1 MKKKTTTNELEKS
14 VVIEIP
20 KKTLDEKIESKL
32 IAIGRK
38 AKIKGFRP
46 GKIPK
51 SVLKKYHGSEAYQ
64 DAISDLIQREY
75 TKTIKES
82 DHNPISPPNIEPIES
97 KNDKLRFEASFEI
110 LPDITLKDLDK
121 ISISRPEVKITP
133 KDTDSM
139 MEKLRKQKRT
149 WKKITT
155 KSVEGNQIN
164 IDFAGKLKGESFNG
178 GEGKAVNVVLGEKQ
192 MIPEFEKA
200 LYGLKTGDKKSFKVK
215 FPNDYHSKELSGK
228 KVDFD
233 LTVNSLEEEVLPD
246 LDKEFIKEF
255 GIDDGS
261 IDKLKEDVTRN
272 MKRELN
278 HKINQDIKNQV
289 MQGLLEKNDI
299 PVPISMTGNEVKNMQ
314 KESMRQMGLKDEK
327 DMPPA
332 ENFTEMAEKRVK
344 LGLLISKYI
353 EDKALKVDQ
362 EKVKKHIED
371 MFAGYQEPDK
381 LIEQYMGNQQI
392 MGQIQS
398 MVLEEQAFDLIA
410 KEGKE
415 KSNKIS
421 FSEYMNH

>member
-1 MKKKTTTNELEKS
+1 MKREESTNELEKN
-14 VVIEIP
+14 VVIEINRAN
-20 KKTLDEKIESKL
+20 LDDKIEAKL
-32 IAIGRK
+32 ISIGKR

-51 SVLKKYHGSEAYQ
+51 SVLKQHHGSEAYQ
-64 DAISDLIQREY
+64 DAISDLIQDGYAEA
-75 TKTIKES
+75 IKGS
-82 DHNPISPPNIEPIES
+82 DHNPISPPNIKPIES
-97 KNDKLRFEASFEI
+97 KNDNLRFEASFEI
-110 LPDITLKDLDK
+110 LPDISLKDLDK
-121 ISISRPEVKITP
+121 ISINRPEVKITP

-139 MEKLRKQKRT
+139 LEKLRKQKRT

-178 GEGKAVNVVLGEKQ
+178 GEGKDVNVVLGEKQ

-200 LYGLKTGDKKSFKVK
+200 LYGLKTGDTKSFKVK
-215 FPNDYHSKELSGK
+215 FPKDYHSEELSGK

-246 LDKEFIKEF
+246 LDKEFVKEF

-299 PVPISMTGNEVKNMQ
+299 PVPISMKDNEVKNMQ

-392 MGQIQS
+392 MDQIQS
-398 MVLEEQAFDLIA
+398 MVLEEQAFELIA

>member
-1 MKKKTTTNELEKS
+1 MKKKTTTDELEKS

-32 IAIGRK
+32 ISIGKK

-64 DAISDLIQREY
+64 DAISDLIQAGYAE
-75 TKTIKES
+75 TIKES
-82 DHNPISPPNIEPIES
+82 NHDPISPPNIKPIE
-97 KNDKLRFEASFEI
+97 NNGDNLRFEATFEI
-110 LPDITLKDLDK
+110 LPDIELKGLDK
-121 ISISRPEVKITP
+121 ISINRPDVKITS
-133 KDTDSM
+133 KDIDNM
-139 MEKLRKQKRT
+139 LEKLRKQKRT
-149 WKKITT
+149 WKKIDT
-155 KSVEGNQIN
+155 KSIEGNQIN
-164 IDFAGKLKGESFNG
+164 IDFIGNLNGEIFEG

-246 LDKEFIKEF
+246 IDKAFVKEF
-255 GIDDGS
+255 GIDDGD
-261 IDKLKEDVTRN
+261 IKKLREDVTRN
-272 MKRELN
+272 MKRELS
-278 HKINQDIKNQV
+278 HKINQDVKNQV

-299 PVPISMTGNEVKNMQ
+299 RVPVSMKDNEIKNMQ
-314 KESMRQMGLKDEK
+314 KESMRQMNIKDEK

-332 ENFTEMAEKRVK
+332 ENFTAMAEKRVQ

-362 EKVKKHIED
+362 EKVKKHIDD

>member
-1 MKKKTTTNELEKS
+1 MNKKETTNELEKS

-20 KKTLDEKIESKL
+20 KDALDEMIELKL
-32 IAIGRK
+32 ISIGKK

-64 DAISDLIQREY
+64 DAISDLIQRGY

-110 LPDITLKDLDK
+110 LPDITFKNLDK
-121 ISISRPEVKITP
+121 ISITRPEVKITQ

-139 MEKLRKQKRT
+139 LEKLRKQKRT

-155 KSVEGNQIN
+155 KSIEGNQIN
-164 IDFAGKLKGESFNG
+164 IDFTGKLKGESFNG
-178 GEGKAVNVVLGEKQ
+178 GEGKDVNVVLGEKQ

-200 LYGLKTGDKKSFKVK
+200 LYGLKTGDTKSFKVK
-215 FPNDYHSKELSGK
+215 FPKDYHSEELSGK

-246 LDKEFIKEF
+246 LDKEFVKEF

-299 PVPISMTGNEVKNMQ
+299 PVPMSMTENEVKNMQ

-392 MGQIQS
+392 MDQIQS
-398 MVLEEQAFDLIA
+398 MVLEEQAFELIA

>member
-46 GKIPK
+46 GKIPN

-64 DAISDLIQREY
+64 DAISDLMEQGY
-75 TKTIKES
+75 TEAIKKS
-82 DHNPISPPNIEPIES
+82 NHNPISSPNIKPIES
-97 KNDKLRFEASFEI
+97 KNDNLRFEASFEI
-110 LPDITLKDLDK
+110 LPDITLNDLGK
-121 ISISRPEVKITP
+121 ISIRRPEVKITP

-139 MEKLRKQKRT
+139 LEKLRKQKRK
-149 WKKITT
+149 WKKIDT
-155 KSVEGNQIN
+155 KSIEGNQIN
-164 IDFAGKLKGESFNG
+164 IDFIGKLNGEIFEG

-192 MIPEFEKA
+192 MIPDFEKA
-200 LYGLKTGDKKSFKVK
+200 LFGLKPGDKKSFKVK
-215 FPNDYHSKELSGK
+215 FPKDYHSDELSGK

-233 LTVNSLEEEVLPD
+233 LTVNGLEEEVLPE
-246 LDKEFIKEF
+246 LDKEFVKEF
-255 GIDDGS
+255 GIEDGS

-272 MKRELN
+272 MKRELS

-299 PVPISMTGNEVKNMQ
+299 PVPISMKDNEVKNMQ

-344 LGLLISKYI
+344 LGLLISKFI
-353 EDKALKVDQ
+353 EDRQLKVDQ

-371 MFAGYQEPDK
+371 MFAGYQEPEK
-381 LIEQYMGNQQI
+381 LIEQYTGNQQI
-392 MGQIQS
+392 MSQIQS

-410 KEGKE
+410 QEGKE
-415 KSNKIS
+415 KPNKIS
-421 FSEYMNH
+421 FNEYMNH

>member
-1 MKKKTTTNELEKS
+1 MKKKTTTDELEKS
-14 VVIEIP
+14 VVIEIS
-20 KKTLDEKIESKL
+20 KNTLDEKIEKKL
-32 IAIGRK
+32 IVIGRK

-51 SVLKKYHGSEAYQ
+51 NVLRQHYGSEAYQ
-64 DAISDLIQREY
+64 DVISELIQNGYAES
-75 TKTIKES
+75 IKNS
-82 DHNPISPPNIEPIES
+82 DFSPISSPNIKPVES
-97 KNDKLRFEASFEI
+97 KNDNLRFEASFEI

-121 ISISRPEVKITP
+121 ISIIRPEVNITSN
-133 KDTDSM
+133 DTDSM
-139 MEKLRKQKRT
+139 LEKLRKQKRT

-164 IDFAGKLKGESFNG
+164 IDFVGKLNGEIFKG
-178 GEGKAVNVVLGEKQ
+178 GEGKDVNVVLGEKQ
-192 MIPEFEKA
+192 MIPDFEKA
-200 LYGLKTGDKKSFKVK
+200 LFGLKSGEKKSFKVT
-215 FPNDYHSKELSGK
+215 FPKDYHSDELSGK

-233 LTVNSLEEEVLPD
+233 LIVNCLEEEELPD
-246 LDKEFIKEF
+246 LDKEFVKEF
-255 GIDDGS
+255 GIEDGS
-261 IDKLKEDVTRN
+261 LEKLREDVNRN
-272 MKRELN
+272 MERELN

-299 PVPISMTGNEVKNMQ
+299 PVPISMRENEIKNMQ
-314 KESMRQMGLKDEK
+314 KESMRQMNIKDEK

-353 EDKALKVDQ
+353 EDKELKVDQ
-362 EKVKKHIED
+362 EKVKEHIQD
-371 MFAGYQEPDK
+371 MFAGYQEPEK

-392 MGQIQS
+392 MSQIQS
-398 MVLEEQAFDLIA
+398 MVLEEQAFDLMA

-415 KSNKIS
+415 KLNKIN

>member
-1 MKKKTTTNELEKS
+1 MKRDESTNEIEKS
-14 VVIEIP
+14 VVIEIERDR
-20 KKTLDEKIESKL
+20 LDEEIEAKL
-32 IAIGRK
+32 ISIGKK

-64 DAISDLIQREY
+64 DAISDLIQHGY
-75 TKTIKES
+75 TEAIKGS
-82 DHNPISPPNIEPIES
+82 DHKPISPPNIKPVKS
-97 KNDKLRFEASFEI
+97 KNDNLRFEASFEI
-110 LPDITLKDLDK
+110 LPDIKIKDLDK
-121 ISISRPEVKITP
+121 ISISRPDVQITSE
-133 KDTDSM
+133 DMDNM
-139 MEKLRKQKRT
+139 LEKLRKQKRT
-149 WKKITT
+149 WKKIHT
-155 KSVEGNQIN
+155 KSIEGNQIN
-164 IDFAGKLKGESFNG
+164 IDFIGKLNGEIFKG
-178 GEGKAVNVVLGEKQ
+178 GEGKAVNVILGEKQ

-200 LYGLKTGDKKSFKVK
+200 LFGLKPGDKKSFKMK
-215 FPNDYHSKELSGK
+215 FPRDYHSDELSGK
-228 KVDFD
+228 KVNFD
-233 LTVNSLEEEVLPD
+233 LTVNHLEEECLPD
-246 LDKEFIKEF
+246 LDEEFIKEF
-255 GIDDGS
+255 GIVDGD
-261 IDKLKEDVTRN
+261 IEKLKEDVKRN
-272 MKRELN
+272 MQRELS
-278 HKINQDIKNQV
+278 HKINQDVKNQV

-299 PVPISMTGNEVKNMQ
+299 PVPVSMKDNEIKNMQ
-314 KESMRQMGLKDEK
+314 KESMRQMNIKDEK

-332 ENFTEMAEKRVK
+332 ESFTEMAEKRVQ

-353 EDKALKVDQ
+353 EDKALKVDHK
-362 EKVKKHIED
+362 KVKKHIED

>member
-1 MKKKTTTNELEKS
+1 MKNKKTTDELEKS
-14 VVIEIP
+14 VVIEIS
-20 KKTLDEKIESKL
+20 KKTLDEKIETKL

-51 SVLKKYHGSEAYQ
+51 NVLRQRYGSEAYQ
-64 DAISDLIQREY
+64 DVISELIQSGY
-75 TKTIKES
+75 SES
-82 DHNPISPPNIEPIES
+82 IQNSGFSPISSPNIKPIES
-97 KNDKLRFEASFEI
+97 KNDNLRFEASFEI

-139 MEKLRKQKRT
+139 LEKLRKQKRT

-164 IDFAGKLKGESFNG
+164 IDFVGKLKGEAFSG
-178 GEGKAVNVVLGEKQ
+178 GEGKDVNVILGEKQ
-192 MIPEFEKA
+192 MIPDFEEA
-200 LYGLKTGDKKSFKVK
+200 LFGLKPGDKKSFKVK
-215 FPNDYHSKELSGK
+215 FPKDYHSDELSGK

-246 LDKEFIKEF
+246 LDKEFVKEF

-344 LGLLISKYI
+344 LGLLISKFI
-353 EDKALKVDQ
+353 EDRQLKVDQ

-371 MFAGYQEPDK
+371 MFAGYQEPEK
-381 LIEQYMGNQQI
+381 LIEQYTGNQQI
-392 MGQIQS
+392 MSQIQS
-398 MVLEEQAFDLIA
+398 MVLEEQAIDLIA
-410 KEGKE
+410 QEGKE
-415 KSNKIS
+415 KPNKIS
-421 FSEYMNH
+421 FNEYMNH

>member
-32 IAIGRK
+32 ISIGKK

-46 GKIPK
+46 GKIPN

-64 DAISDLIQREY
+64 DAISELIQNGY
-75 TKTIKES
+75 ADSVQNS
-82 DHNPISPPNIEPIES
+82 DFSPTSSPNIKPIES
-97 KNDKLRFEASFEI
+97 KNDNLRFEASFEI

-139 MEKLRKQKRT
+139 LEKLRKQKRT

-233 LTVNSLEEEVLPD
+233 LTVNSLEEAVLPD
-246 LDKEFIKEF
+246 LDKEFVKEF

-392 MGQIQS
+392 MDQIQS
-398 MVLEEQAFDLIA
+398 MVLEEQAFELIA

>member
-64 DAISDLIQREY
+64 DAISDLMEQGY
-75 TKTIKES
+75 TEAIKKS
-82 DHNPISPPNIEPIES
+82 NHNPISSPNIKPIES
-97 KNDKLRFEASFEI
+97 KNDNLRFEASFEI
-110 LPDITLKDLDK
+110 LPDITLNDLDK

-139 MEKLRKQKRT
+139 LEKLRKQKRK
-149 WKKITT
+149 WKKIDT
-155 KSVEGNQIN
+155 KSIEGNQIN
-164 IDFAGKLKGESFNG
+164 IDFIGKLNGEIFEG

-192 MIPEFEKA
+192 MIPDFEKA
-200 LYGLKTGDKKSFKVK
+200 LFGLKPGDKKSFKVK
-215 FPNDYHSKELSGK
+215 FPKDYHSDELSGK

-233 LTVNSLEEEVLPD
+233 LTVNGLEEEVLPE
-246 LDKEFIKEF
+246 LDKEFVKEF
-255 GIDDGS
+255 GIEDGS

-272 MKRELN
+272 MKRELSY
-278 HKINQDIKNQV
+278 KINQDIKNQV

-299 PVPISMTGNEVKNMQ
+299 PVPISMKDNEVINMQ

-344 LGLLISKYI
+344 LGLLISKFI
-353 EDKALKVDQ
+353 EDRQLKVDQ

-371 MFAGYQEPDK
+371 MFAGYQEPEK
-381 LIEQYMGNQQI
+381 LIEQYTGNQQI
-392 MGQIQS
+392 MSQIQS
-398 MVLEEQAFDLIA
+398 MVLEEQAIDLIA
-410 KEGKE
+410 EEGKE
-415 KSNKIS
+415 KPNKIS
-421 FSEYMNH
+421 FNEYMNH

>member
-51 SVLKKYHGSEAYQ
+51 NVLRQHYGSEAYQ
-64 DAISDLIQREY
+64 DAISELIQNAYAES
-75 TKTIKES
+75 IKNS
-82 DHNPISPPNIEPIES
+82 DFSPISSPNIKPIES
-97 KNDKLRFEASFEI
+97 KNDNLRFEASFEI

-139 MEKLRKQKRT
+139 LEKLRKQKRT
-149 WKKITT
+149 WKKIDT
-155 KSVEGNQIN
+155 KSIEGNQIN
-164 IDFAGKLKGESFNG
+164 IDFIGKLDGEIFEG
-178 GEGKAVNVVLGEKQ
+178 GEGKALNVVLGEKQ
-192 MIPEFEKA
+192 MIPDFEKA
-200 LYGLKTGDKKSFKVK
+200 LFGLKSGDKKSFRVK
-215 FPNDYHSKELSGK
+215 FPKDYHSEELSGK
-228 KVDFD
+228 TVDFD

-246 LDKEFIKEF
+246 IDKAFVKEF
-255 GIDDGS
+255 GIDDGD
-261 IDKLKEDVTRN
+261 IKKLREDVTRN
-272 MKRELN
+272 MKRELS
-278 HKINQDIKNQV
+278 HKINQDVKNQV
-289 MQGLLEKNDI
+289 MQGLLKKNDI
-299 PVPISMTGNEVKNMQ
+299 PVPISMKDNEIKNMQ
-314 KESMRQMGLKDEK
+314 KESMRQMNIKDEK

-332 ENFTEMAEKRVK
+332 ENFTDMAEKRVQ

-353 EDKALKVDQ
+353 EDRTLKVDQ

-392 MGQIQS
+392 MSQIQS
-398 MVLEEQAFDLIA
+398 MVLEEQAFDMIA

-415 KSNKIS
+415 KLNEIS

>member
-1 MKKKTTTNELEKS
+1 MKNNTATDELEKS

-20 KKTLDEKIESKL
+20 KKTLDEKIETKL

-51 SVLKKYHGSEAYQ
+51 NVLKQHYGSEAYQ
-64 DAISDLIQREY
+64 DAISELIQNGY
-75 TKTIKES
+75 ADSIQNS
-82 DHNPISPPNIEPIES
+82 DFSPISSPNIKPIES
-97 KNDKLRFEASFEI
+97 KNDNLRFEASFEI

-121 ISISRPEVKITP
+121 ISISRPEVKIKS

-139 MEKLRKQKRT
+139 LEKLRKQKRT

-178 GEGKAVNVVLGEKQ
+178 GEGKDVNVVLGEKQ

-200 LYGLKTGDKKSFKVK
+200 LYGLKTGDTKSFKVK
-215 FPNDYHSKELSGK
+215 FPKDYHSQELSGK

-246 LDKEFIKEF
+246 LDKEFVKEF

-299 PVPISMTGNEVKNMQ
+299 PVPISMKDNEVKNMQ

-392 MGQIQS
+392 MDQIQS
-398 MVLEEQAFDLIA
+398 MVLEEQAFELIA

>member
-1 MKKKTTTNELEKS
+1 MKRDDSSNDTEKS
-14 VVIEIP
+14 VIIEVERDS
-20 KKTLDEKIESKL
+20 LDEKIEVKL
-32 IAIGRK
+32 ISIGKK

-51 SVLKKYHGSEAYQ
+51 SVLRKYHGSEAYQ
-64 DAISDLIQREY
+64 DAISDLIQDGY
-75 TKTIKES
+75 TEAIKES
-82 DHNPISPPNIEPIES
+82 DFNPISSPNIKPIES
-97 KNDKLRFEASFEI
+97 KNDKLRFEAKFEI
-110 LPDITLKDLDK
+110 LPDIELKGLDK
-121 ISISRPEVKITP
+121 ISISRPDVKITP
-133 KDTDSM
+133 KDMDNM
-139 MEKLRKQKRT
+139 LEKLRKQKRK
-149 WKKITT
+149 WKKIDT

-164 IDFAGKLKGESFNG
+164 IDFIGKLKGETFSG
-178 GEGKAVNVVLGEKQ
+178 GEGKDVNIILGEKQ
-192 MIPEFEKA
+192 MIPDFEKA
-200 LYGLKTGDKKSFKVK
+200 LFGLKSGDTKSFKVK
-215 FPNDYHSKELSGK
+215 FPKDYHSEELSGK

-233 LTVNSLEEEVLPD
+233 LTVNSLEEEVLPEI
-246 LDKEFIKEF
+246 DKEFVKEF
-255 GIDDGS
+255 GIEDGS

-272 MKRELN
+272 MKRELR

-289 MQGLLEKNDI
+289 MHGLLENNDI
-299 PVPISMTGNEVKNMQ
+299 PIPVSMRENEIKNMQ
-314 KESMRQMGLKDEK
+314 KESMRQMGIKDEN

-332 ENFTEMAEKRVK
+332 ENFTDMAEKRVK

-398 MVLEEQAFDLIA
+398 MVLEDQAFDLIA

>member
-1 MKKKTTTNELEKS
+1 MKKKEHTNELEKS
-14 VVIEIP
+14 VVIEIN
-20 KKTLDEKIESKL
+20 KDNLDSKIEAKL
-32 IAIGRK
+32 ITIGKR

-51 SVLKKYHGSEAYQ
+51 SVLRQHHGSEAYQ
-64 DAISDLIQREY
+64 DAISDLIQNGY
-75 TKTIKES
+75 TEAIKES
-82 DHNPISPPNIEPIES
+82 NYNPISSPNIKPIES
-97 KNDKLRFEASFEI
+97 KNDKLRFEAKFEI
-110 LPDITLKDLDK
+110 LPVIELKGLDK
-121 ISISRPEVKITP
+121 ISVNRPEVKITS
-133 KDTDSM
+133 KDM
-139 MEKLRKQKRT
+139 ENMLEKLRKQKRT
-149 WKKITT
+149 WKKINT

-164 IDFAGKLKGESFNG
+164 IDFVGKLNGETFNG
-178 GEGKAVNVVLGEKQ
+178 GEGKDVNVILGEKQ
-192 MIPEFEKA
+192 MIPDFEKA
-200 LYGLKTGDKKSFKVK
+200 LFGLKSGDTKSFKVK
-215 FPNDYHSKELSGK
+215 FPKDYHSDELSGK

-246 LDKEFIKEF
+246 LDKEFVKEF
-255 GIDDGS
+255 GIDDGN

-272 MKRELN
+272 MKRELS

-289 MQGLLEKNDI
+289 MQGLLDKNDI
-299 PVPISMTGNEVKNMQ
+299 PVPISMKNNEVKNMQ

-392 MGQIQS
+392 MDQIQS
-398 MVLEEQAFDLIA
+398 MVLEEQAFELIA

>member
-1 MKKKTTTNELEKS
+1 MKKKTTTDELEKS
-14 VVIEIP
+14 VVIEIS
-20 KKTLDEKIESKL
+20 KNTLDEKIEKKL
-32 IAIGRK
+32 IVIGRK

-51 SVLKKYHGSEAYQ
+51 NVLRQHYGSEAYQ
-64 DAISDLIQREY
+64 DVISELIQNGYAES
-75 TKTIKES
+75 IKNS
-82 DHNPISPPNIEPIES
+82 DFSPISSPNIKPVES
-97 KNDKLRFEASFEI
+97 KNDNLRFEASFEI

-121 ISISRPEVKITP
+121 ISIIRPEVNITSN
-133 KDTDSM
+133 DTDSM
-139 MEKLRKQKRT
+139 LEKLRKQKRT

-164 IDFAGKLKGESFNG
+164 IDFVGKLNGEIFKG
-178 GEGKAVNVVLGEKQ
+178 GEGKDVNVVLGEKQ
-192 MIPEFEKA
+192 MIPDFEKA
-200 LYGLKTGDKKSFKVK
+200 LFGLKSGEKKSFKVT
-215 FPNDYHSKELSGK
+215 FPKDYHSDELSGK

-233 LTVNSLEEEVLPD
+233 LIVNCLEEEELPD
-246 LDKEFIKEF
+246 LDKEFVKEF

-272 MKRELN
+272 MKRELS

-289 MQGLLEKNDI
+289 MQGLIEKNDI
-299 PVPISMTGNEVKNMQ
+299 AVPASMRDNEIENMQ
-314 KESMRQMGLKDEK
+314 KESMRQMGIKDEK

-344 LGLLISKYI
+344 LGLLISKFI
-353 EDKALKVDQ
+353 EDRELKVDQ

-371 MFAGYQEPDK
+371 MFAGYQEPEK

-392 MGQIQS
+392 MSQIQS

-410 KEGKE
+410 EEGKE
-415 KSNKIS
+415 KLNEIS
-421 FSEYMNH
+421 FSKYMNH

>member
-64 DAISDLIQREY
+64 DAISDLMEQGY
-75 TKTIKES
+75 TEAIKKS
-82 DHNPISPPNIEPIES
+82 NHNPISSPNIKPIES
-97 KNDKLRFEASFEI
+97 KNDNLRFEASFEI
-110 LPDITLKDLDK
+110 LPDITLNDLDK
-121 ISISRPEVKITP
+121 ISISRPEVQITP

-139 MEKLRKQKRT
+139 LEKLRKQKRK
-149 WKKITT
+149 WKKIDT
-155 KSVEGNQIN
+155 KSIEGNQIN
-164 IDFAGKLKGESFNG
+164 IDFIGKLNGEIFEG

-192 MIPEFEKA
+192 MIPDFEKA
-200 LYGLKTGDKKSFKVK
+200 LFGLKPGDKKSFKVK
-215 FPNDYHSKELSGK
+215 FPKDYHSDELSGK

-233 LTVNSLEEEVLPD
+233 LTVNHLEKEILPD
-246 LDKEFIKEF
+246 LDKEFVKEF
-255 GIDDGS
+255 GVVDGD
-261 IDKLKEDVTRN
+261 IEKLKEDVERN
-272 MKRELN
+272 MQRELS
-278 HKINQDIKNQV
+278 HKINQDVKNQV

-299 PVPISMTGNEVKNMQ
+299 PIPLSMRDNEIKNMQ
-314 KESMRQMGLKDEK
+314 KESMRQMNIKDEK

-332 ENFTEMAEKRVK
+332 ENFTEMAEKRVQ

>member
-1 MKKKTTTNELEKS
+1 MKKKQPMSELEKS
-14 VVIEIP
+14 VVIEIS
-20 KKTLDEKIESKL
+20 KDSLDEKIESKL
-32 IAIGRK
+32 ISIGKK

-46 GKIPK
+46 GKIPN

-64 DAISDLIQREY
+64 NAISDLIQVGY
-75 TKTIKES
+75 ADAIKES
-82 DHNPISPPNIEPIES
+82 IHNPISPPSIKPIE
-97 KNDKLRFEASFEI
+97 NNGDNLRFEATFEI
-110 LPDITLKDLDK
+110 LPDVELKDLDN
-121 ISISRPEVKITP
+121 ISINRPDVKITS
-133 KDTDSM
+133 KDMDNM
-139 MEKLRKQKRT
+139 LEKLRKQKRT
-149 WKKITT
+149 WEKITT
-155 KSVEGNQIN
+155 KSVEGNQLN
-164 IDFAGKLKGESFNG
+164 IDFAGKLKGDSFNG
-178 GEGKAVNVVLGEKQ
+178 GEGKDVNVVLGENQ

-200 LYGLKTGDKKSFKVK
+200 LYGLKTGDTKSFKVK
-215 FPNDYHSKELSGK
+215 FPKDYHSEELSGK

-246 LDKEFIKEF
+246 LDKEFVKEF

-381 LIEQYMGNQQI
+381 LIDQYMGNQQI
-392 MGQIQS
+392 MDQIQS
-398 MVLEEQAFDLIA
+398 MVLEEQAFELIA

>member
-1 MKKKTTTNELEKS
+1 MKKKTTTDELEKS
-14 VVIEIP
+14 VVIEIS
-20 KKTLDEKIESKL
+20 KNTLDEKIEKKL
-32 IAIGRK
+32 IVIGRK

-51 SVLKKYHGSEAYQ
+51 NVLRQHYGSEAYQ
-64 DAISDLIQREY
+64 DVISELIQNGYAES
-75 TKTIKES
+75 IKNS
-82 DHNPISPPNIEPIES
+82 DFSPISSPNIKPVES
-97 KNDKLRFEASFEI
+97 KNDNLRFEASFEI

-121 ISISRPEVKITP
+121 ISIIRPEVNITSN
-133 KDTDSM
+133 DTDSM
-139 MEKLRKQKRT
+139 LEKLRKQKRT

-164 IDFAGKLKGESFNG
+164 IDFVGKLNGEIFKG
-178 GEGKAVNVVLGEKQ
+178 GEGKDVNVVLGEKQ
-192 MIPEFEKA
+192 MIPDFEKA
-200 LYGLKTGDKKSFKVK
+200 LFGLKSGEKKSFKVT
-215 FPNDYHSKELSGK
+215 FPKDYHSDELSGK

-233 LTVNSLEEEVLPD
+233 LIVNCLEEEELPD
-246 LDKEFIKEF
+246 LDKEFVKEF
-255 GIDDGS
+255 GIEDGS
-261 IDKLKEDVTRN
+261 LEKLREDVNRN
-272 MKRELN
+272 MERELN

-299 PVPISMTGNEVKNMQ
+299 PVPISMRENEIKNMQ
-314 KESMRQMGLKDEK
+314 KESMRQMNIKDEK

-353 EDKALKVDQ
+353 EDRELKVDQ

-371 MFAGYQEPDK
+371 MFAGYQEPEK

-392 MGQIQS
+392 MSQIQS
-398 MVLEEQAFDLIA
+398 MVLEEQAFDLMA

-415 KSNKIS
+415 KLNKIN

>member
-51 SVLKKYHGSEAYQ
+51 NVLRQHYGSEAYQ
-64 DAISDLIQREY
+64 DAISELIQNAYAES
-75 TKTIKES
+75 IKNS
-82 DHNPISPPNIEPIES
+82 DFSPISSPNIKPIES
-97 KNDKLRFEASFEI
+97 KNDNLRFEASFEI

-139 MEKLRKQKRT
+139 LEKLRKQKRT
-149 WKKITT
+149 WKKIDTE
-155 KSVEGNQIN
+155 SIEGNQIN
-164 IDFAGKLKGESFNG
+164 IDFIGKLDGEIFEG
-178 GEGKAVNVVLGEKQ
+178 GEGKALNVVLGEKQ
-192 MIPEFEKA
+192 MIPDFEKA
-200 LYGLKTGDKKSFKVK
+200 LFGLKSGDKKSFRVK
-215 FPNDYHSKELSGK
+215 FPKDYHSEELSGK
-228 KVDFD
+228 IVDFD

-246 LDKEFIKEF
+246 IDKAFVKEF
-255 GIDDGS
+255 GIDDGD
-261 IDKLKEDVTRN
+261 IKKLREDVTRN
-272 MKRELN
+272 MKRELS
-278 HKINQDIKNQV
+278 HKINQDVKNQV
-289 MQGLLEKNDI
+289 MQGLLKKNDI
-299 PVPISMTGNEVKNMQ
+299 PVPISMKDNEIKNMQ
-314 KESMRQMGLKDEK
+314 KESMRQMNIKDEK

-332 ENFTEMAEKRVK
+332 ENFTDMAEKRVQ

-398 MVLEEQAFDLIA
+398 MVLEEQAFDMIA

-415 KSNKIS
+415 KLNEIS

>member
-1 MKKKTTTNELEKS
+1 ML
-14 VVIEIP
+14 
-20 KKTLDEKIESKL
+20 
-32 IAIGRK
+32 
-38 AKIKGFRP
+38 
-46 GKIPK
+46 
-51 SVLKKYHGSEAYQ
+51 
-64 DAISDLIQREY
+64 
-75 TKTIKES
+75 
-82 DHNPISPPNIEPIES
+82 
-97 KNDKLRFEASFEI
+97 
-110 LPDITLKDLDK
+110 
-121 ISISRPEVKITP
+121 
-133 KDTDSM
+133 
-139 MEKLRKQKRT
+139 EKLRKQKRK
-149 WKKITT
+149 WKKIDT
-155 KSVEGNQIN
+155 KSIEGNQIN
-164 IDFAGKLKGESFNG
+164 IDFIGKLNGEIFEG

-192 MIPEFEKA
+192 MIPDFEKA
-200 LYGLKTGDKKSFKVK
+200 LFGLKPGDKKSFKVK
-215 FPNDYHSKELSGK
+215 FPKDYHSDELSGK

-233 LTVNSLEEEVLPD
+233 LTVNGLEEEVLPE
-246 LDKEFIKEF
+246 LDKEFVKEF
-255 GIDDGS
+255 GIEDGS

-272 MKRELN
+272 MKRELS

-299 PVPISMTGNEVKNMQ
+299 PVPICMKDNEVKNMQ

-392 MGQIQS
+392 MSQIQS

-410 KEGKE
+410 QEGKE
-415 KSNKIS
+415 KLNKIS

>member
-1 MKKKTTTNELEKS
+1 MNKKKTTNDLEKS
-14 VVIEIP
+14 VVIEIA
-20 KKTLDEKIESKL
+20 KSNLDKKIEDKL
-32 IAIGRK
+32 VVIGK
-38 AKIKGFRP
+38 NAKIKGFRP

-51 SVLKKYHGSEAYQ
+51 SVLRKYHGSEAYQ
-64 DAISDLIQREY
+64 DAISDLIQDGY
-75 TKTIKES
+75 AKAIKES
-82 DHNPISPPNIEPIES
+82 NHNPISPPNINPMKSI
-97 KNDKLRFEASFEI
+97 NDTLRFEATFEI
-110 LPDITLKDLDK
+110 LPNIELKDLNK
-121 ISISRPEVKITP
+121 ITINRPDVKITS
-133 KDTDSM
+133 KDMDNM
-139 MEKLRKQKRT
+139 IEKLRKQKRT
-149 WKKITT
+149 WKKINT
-155 KSVEGNQIN
+155 KSAEGNQIN
-164 IDFAGKLKGESFNG
+164 IDFVGKLDGEIFKG
-178 GEGKAVNVVLGEKQ
+178 GEGKDVNVVLGEKQ
-192 MIPEFEKA
+192 MIPDFEKA
-200 LYGLKTGDKKSFKVK
+200 LFGLKSGEKKSFKVT
-215 FPNDYHSKELSGK
+215 FPKDYHSDELSGK

-233 LTVNSLEEEVLPD
+233 LIVNSLEEEELPD
-246 LDKEFIKEF
+246 LDKEFVKEF

-261 IDKLKEDVTRN
+261 LEKLREDVNRN

-299 PVPISMTGNEVKNMQ
+299 PVPSSMKENEIKNMQ
-314 KESMRQMGLKDEK
+314 KESMRQMNIKDEK

-362 EKVKKHIED
+362 EKVKQHIED
-371 MFAGYQEPDK
+371 MFAGYQEPEK

-392 MGQIQS
+392 MSQIQS

-415 KSNKIS
+415 KLNKIN

>member
-20 KKTLDEKIESKL
+20 KKILDEKIESKL

-64 DAISDLIQREY
+64 DAISDLIEQGY
-75 TKTIKES
+75 TEAIKKS
-82 DHNPISPPNIEPIES
+82 NHNPVSSPNIKPIES
-97 KNDKLRFEASFEI
+97 KNDNLRFEASFEI
-110 LPDITLKDLDK
+110 LPDITLNDLDK

-139 MEKLRKQKRT
+139 LEKLRKQKRK
-149 WKKITT
+149 WKKIDT
-155 KSVEGNQIN
+155 KSIEGNQIN
-164 IDFAGKLKGESFNG
+164 IDFIGKLNGEIFEG

-192 MIPEFEKA
+192 MIPDFEKA
-200 LYGLKTGDKKSFKVK
+200 LFGLKPGDKKSFKVK
-215 FPNDYHSKELSGK
+215 FPKDYHSDELSGK

-233 LTVNSLEEEVLPD
+233 LTVNGLEEEVLPE
-246 LDKEFIKEF
+246 LDKEFVKEF
-255 GIDDGS
+255 GIEDGS

-272 MKRELN
+272 MKRELS

-299 PVPISMTGNEVKNMQ
+299 PVPISMKDNEVKNMQ

-344 LGLLISKYI
+344 LGLLISKFI
-353 EDKALKVDQ
+353 EDRQLKVDQ

-410 KEGKE
+410 KEGKV